1 MVGVSGATISLF
13 ESNRRHPPEEVAD
26 AIRAALEAAGVIFVI
41 ENGEGSG
48 VRLIGKMNTGEQ
60 VARGRR
66 ILGWSHADLA
76 AEASLSETTARNS
89 ENGKRRITPSSLA
102 AIRASLEAA
111 GIVFHEDGVSV
122 TLRDTK

>member
-1 MVGVSGATISLF
+1 MI
-13 ESNRRHPPEEVAD
+13 
-26 AIRAALEAAGVIFVI
+26 
-41 ENGEGSG
+41 
-48 VRLIGKMNTGEQ
+48 TGEQ